1 MIRFRDVCF
10 SDLSP
15 PPPLPGPVLYS
26 LCVFTC
32 SLIFREGSWWFR
44 ERQKEQQRFAAE
56 AQAPVRTPVES
67 SIFIAC
73 TLPIHPLRSTRLA
86 DPGVSRSWD
95 LQSPVPQPLQL
106 SPWIMGSIDAFD
118 LQPWI
123 TVFITAKYSPSLH
136 SRFRPWNPL
145 CSPHAKVLRCE
156 FAHSFGYVSSFIV
169 PRRWLTL
176 LWAGPRVVGDFVL
189 FLVFSLCLVHCYG
202 YYFGLCFTILS

>member
-10 SDLSP
+10 SDLPP
-15 PPPLPGPVLYS
+15 PPPLPGPVFYS
-26 LCVFTC
+26 LCAFTC

-73 TLPIHPLRSTRLA
+73 TLPIHRLRSTRLA

-106 SPWIMGSIDAFD
+106 SPWIMGSIGRVWSSAVDHGFYYC
-118 LQPWI
+118 Q
-123 TVFITAKYSPSLH
+123 
-136 SRFRPWNPL
+136 
-145 CSPHAKVLRCE
+145 VLS
-156 FAHSFGYVSSFIV
+156 FASFKISALKSA
-169 PRRWLTL
+169 L
-176 LWAGPRVVGDFVL
+176 LATR
-189 FLVFSLCLVHCYG
+189 
-202 YYFGLCFTILS
+202 